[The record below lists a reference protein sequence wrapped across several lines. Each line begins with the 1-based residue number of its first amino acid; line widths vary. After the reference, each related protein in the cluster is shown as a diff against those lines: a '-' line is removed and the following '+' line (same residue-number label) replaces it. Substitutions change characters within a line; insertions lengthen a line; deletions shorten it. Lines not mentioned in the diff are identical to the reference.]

1 MAWSRYFVV
10 RQREEWKVMHNGEFS
25 PGFASQKDA
34 VHFAVQRAK
43 SDERI
48 QSQVLVQGDDMA
60 FREEGR
66 FGM

>member
-10 RQREEWKVMHNGEFS
+10 RQRDEWRVMHNGEFS
-25 PGFASQKDA
+25 SGFASQKDA
-34 VHFAVQRAK
+34 IRSAVQRAK
-43 SDERI
+43 SEEKV

-66 FGM
+66 YGV